1 MTDEA
6 TPERLR
12 QQLNDIA
19 AQLAE
24 LHRLVDDVQARRGRD
39 SPGAVGFEEPED
51 IATDLTGLA
60 ETQAVI
66 AELEIRRET
75 VEERLRALT

>member
-12 QQLNDIA
+12 QELNDID

-24 LHRLVDDVQARRGRD
+24 LRRLVDDVQARRGQD
-39 SPGAVGFEEPED
+39 NPESVGFEEPGD

-66 AELEIRRET
+66 AELETRRET
-75 VEERLRALT
+75 VEERLRALS